1 MGENRENSKS
11 PDEVELTL
19 TVERVCNDV
28 EAIAHAATAVPVLHE
43 LKISIDTLK
52 ISMTEIQCLCF
63 IENSTSTRWA
73 HW

>member
-1 MGENRENSKS
+1 MGESRENSKS

-28 EAIAHAATAVPVLHE
+28 EAIAHAATAVPALHE
-43 LKISIDTLK
+43 LKISIDPLK
-52 ISMTEIQCLCF
+52 IAMTEIQCLCF
-63 IENSTSTRWA
+63 MAKSTSTRWA